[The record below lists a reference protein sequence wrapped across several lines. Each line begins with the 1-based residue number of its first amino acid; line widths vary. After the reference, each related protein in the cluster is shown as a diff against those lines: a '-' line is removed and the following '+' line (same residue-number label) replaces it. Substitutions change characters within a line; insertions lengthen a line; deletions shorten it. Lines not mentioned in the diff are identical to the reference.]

1 MSQKTVDD
9 ASSWWYYFI
18 RTDETHVKCNSCEW
32 ERVYDSKKGTN
43 SLKCHLE
50 KKHQDKFKEKE
61 EAEKKKRDAEN
72 KRKTAREQQP
82 NLFKHGFSS
91 SCQTEQQSSRKRQ
104 HSPIRNF
111 PIFKKFESGSEN
123 EALLEQKI
131 SEMIAL
137 DYQPF
142 SVVEDE
148 GFTRLLNFLAPGY
161 KQKTRK
167 HFSDSLIPSI
177 YQKLFAKVKSNLT
190 KSDHFSFTIDGWTS
204 RNEAQSLVSLTVHYI
219 DELFEPKFYI
229 LEARPVHGRHT
240 AENYVE
246 ILNDSLE
253 LFGIE
258 QHKIHL
264 FMRDAQ
270 STMQATTRGLNVD
283 SFDCLAHKIQLS
295 VNDGLR
301 TIDGFRTIRESAKKI
316 TRKIRK
322 SQICKDRLK
331 ELQKFNEIP
340 QRMLIKDVEVR
351 WNSTYLMLKSLL
363 ENRRVLS
370 ILSQDENLPKFTEI
384 EWEMISAIVEV
395 LEPMYLATLE
405 IENRRCSISS
415 CVPIVTT
422 IIRHLECNANR
433 PQIQLNEFRKAISD
447 GLKFRMAKAG
457 WEQWCCTNSALPG
470 HRSLLKHTAAEFAT
484 LSPNGNQSSDHLESP
499 IRLGGIFALMEAQ
512 ESDQNAF
519 IQPISDANQPDSLNL
534 DPETQ
539 AIVQVAEYLAEKP
552 IPFSSDPFVYWNS
565 CSDMCSRLGWF
576 HLWVVLDGL
585 FDLRSSRLC

>member
-1 MSQKTVDD
+1 MKKLSGTDEHTMTMLSTRD
-9 ASSWWYYFI
+9 GTEFRLPSSDFRHFW
-18 RTDETHVKCNSCEW
+18 DETHVKCNSCEW
-32 ERVYDSKKGTN
+32 ERFYDSKKGTN
-43 SLKCHLE
+43 SLKFHLE
-50 KKHQDKFKEKE
+50 KKHQEKFKEKE

-123 EALLEQKI
+123 EVLLEQKI

-161 KQKTRK
+161 KQKILWN
-167 HFSDSLIPSI
+167 SLALS
-177 YQKLFAKVKSNLT
+177 ST
-190 KSDHFSFTIDGWTS
+190 KYTY
-204 RNEAQSLVSLTVHYI
+204 LCVML
-219 DELFEPKFYI
+219 K
-229 LEARPVHGRHT
+229 
-240 AENYVE
+240 
-246 ILNDSLE
+246 
-253 LFGIE
+253 
-258 QHKIHL
+258 
-264 FMRDAQ
+264 
-270 STMQATTRGLNVD
+270 
-283 SFDCLAHKIQLS
+283 S

-301 TIDGFRTIRESAKKI
+301 TIDGFRIIRESAKKI

-331 ELQKFNEIP
+331 ELQKFSEIP

-370 ILSQDENLPKFTEI
+370 ILSQEENLPKFTEI

-470 HRSLLKHTAAEFAT
+470 CLGVATMIDPRYKMKIFEAFSHNSHRSLLEHTAAEFAT

-552 IPFSSDPFVYWNS
+552 IPFSSDPFVYWKLKEENGKWPLLCRVARKFLS
-565 CSDMCSRLGWF
+565 APCGSVESERLF
-576 HLWVVLDGL
+576 SKAGL
-585 FDLRSSRLC
+585 ICTNLRNRIKGDNVRKLIFLQSNLSIVEFDY

>member
-111 PIFKKFESGSEN
+111 PIF
-123 EALLEQKI
+123 I
-131 SEMIAL
+131 
-137 DYQPF
+137 
-142 SVVEDE
+142 
-148 GFTRLLNFLAPGY
+148 
-161 KQKTRK
+161 
-167 HFSDSLIPSI
+167 
-177 YQKLFAKVKSNLT
+177 
-190 KSDHFSFTIDGWTS
+190 
-204 RNEAQSLVSLTVHYI
+204 HYI

-270 STMQATTRGLNVD
+270 STMQATTRGVD

-301 TIDGFRTIRESAKKI
+301 TIDGFRTIRESAKKNNAKDKKKSNLQGPAQGI
-316 TRKIRK
+316 TKI
-322 SQICKDRLK
+322 
-331 ELQKFNEIP
+331 
-340 QRMLIKDVEVR
+340 QRNSAANDVEVR

-370 ILSQDENLPKFTEI
+370 ISSQEDNLPKFTEI

-395 LEPMYLATLE
+395 LEPVMKGRTNNNIFCFQMYLATLE

-470 HRSLLKHTAAEFAT
+470 CLGVAIMIDPRYKMKFFEAFSHNSHRSLLEHTAAEFAT

-512 ESDQNAF
+512 E
-519 IQPISDANQPDSLNL
+519 
-534 DPETQ
+534 
-539 AIVQVAEYLAEKP
+539 
-552 IPFSSDPFVYWNS
+552 
-565 CSDMCSRLGWF
+565 C
-576 HLWVVLDGL
+576 H
-585 FDLRSSRLC
+585 